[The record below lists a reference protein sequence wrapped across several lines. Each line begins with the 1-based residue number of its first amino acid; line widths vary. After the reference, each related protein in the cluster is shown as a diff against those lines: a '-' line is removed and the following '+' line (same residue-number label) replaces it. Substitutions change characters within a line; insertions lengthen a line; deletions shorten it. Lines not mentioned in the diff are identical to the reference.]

1 MKKYLGVLFTI
12 LLLIGCTPKPNLPKI
27 DGDQVS
33 KLNMMLDSI
42 HVKRSEAKD
51 LARKA
56 IKHSEKLAHDYKL
69 VKPPLFQ
76 NFLVNVG
83 LRKKGLCW
91 QFAYDML
98 AFVKKQHYK
107 SFDYYIGGANIG
119 SYWDEHNVLV
129 VTCKGCSFDKGVLL
143 DPWRDSGKLFFCKV
157 KNDKKYKWSQRGN
170 LR

>member
-1 MKKYLGVLFTI
+1 MKKYLVLAI
-12 LLLIGCTPKPNLPKI
+12 SLLLFVACAHAPNPS
-27 DGDQVS
+27 QVDTHRVT
-33 KLNMMLDSI
+33 KLNNILNSL
-42 HVKRSEAKD
+42 HVKKSEVKD

-56 IKHSEKLAHDYKL
+56 IIHSQKLAVDYDL

-76 NFLVNVG
+76 NFLVNIG

-98 AFVKKQHYK
+98 AFVKKQHYQ

-119 SYWDEHNVLV
+119 NYWSEHNVLV
-129 VTCKGCSFDKGVLL
+129 VTCKGCSFDKGVIL
-143 DPWRDSGKLFFCKV
+143 DPWRDSGKLFFSKI
-157 KNDKKYKWSQRGN
+157 NQDKKYKWSQRGG